1 MKATFAPSSIG
12 HLRRA
17 ALLAALLTAVWL
29 TAAARSSGVA
39 GAAPPAATLEVQT
52 VEMSDA
58 GVRLAVT
65 FPAATLDAA
74 GNVTIA
80 GLDTRLA
87 QPGAPA
93 LPLYSAWVAVP
104 PGADVTVDVI
114 TSGETRTAAPTLAL
128 APAELDTTA
137 WAAMM
142 GETADNGTAAA
153 PQPPAGIYPAAL
165 YTLSEPQYLR
175 DLRLVQLRL
184 FPIRYDT
191 AGNALLETRRFD
203 VTLRFAGA
211 KFNDLHPAPAARDD
225 VAQTLAGEV
234 INFAQAAGWRS
245 LPDDLAATGPT
256 ALPLNR
262 DLFKIAVN
270 ADGVYEITYA
280 QLQAAGMNVAAVDPN
295 QLEMMVRGQPQAYEW
310 VGNSNNVFE
319 PAEKIRFVGLAF
331 RGSRAEKSYVADNI
345 YWLWA
350 GGTPT
355 RVQTVANQ
363 ANQGLPAVT
372 SFRSTVTAEPENYFF
387 TTWTADWPTFADEPD
402 SWYWDF
408 IEQKTTN
415 PTIKRDYTINLPYPV
430 VGGPTATVVGEFMS
444 REAFAS
450 PPGFTYSVRGAIK
463 GNAPFGNKQWQGIKS
478 VRVDGT
484 IPSAQLKAGAN
495 TVEFEFMTNASISAT
510 PARMYLNRI
519 SIAYQRELRTSGNAL
534 LFTESAGGQREMRI
548 AGFTTNDPAGTLV
561 YNLSNPRVPVRIAIG
576 TGDVAADGGFYTV
589 KVGSSHAAGT
599 EFYATTTAN
608 AAAVKSL
615 SKYRAADLR
624 PANGRGAWLAIAHP
638 DLLAAAQQ
646 LAAHRAAASDLS
658 THVVAIGDVINQY
671 GYGLPLPEA
680 IRNFLRYAV
689 ANWTEGPRYV
699 VLFGDATV
707 NPRNLDCPLQSV
719 DPGGCSTWNASEAN
733 MLLTDLPFVDRFNGM
748 IPSDF
753 TFSLLSGNDLLP
765 DLAIGRI
772 PAKTPVEAAA
782 VVAKIV
788 TYETQRSSAPQ
799 GWQYRLLFVADNA
812 DGGGNFCA
820 ENQQV
825 AGVIPATYSKTHLCL
840 AEDTGAAKTEL
851 RLQMSA
857 QLVTGLSVFNY
868 RGHGS
873 VSNWGN
879 GILESTNLDFWL
891 NDGKPVVLISA
902 DCLDGFFTWPNRPG
916 LGEEFLKKLPNRGS
930 AAHWS
935 SAGLGY
941 TVEHTVLHEGFYN
954 AIFRGNRTAAGDAVN
969 YAKVQYL
976 ASNGHPSEAYSFN
989 LLGDPAMKVLNPG
1002 TKLYLPAIRRP

>member
-1 MKATFAPSSIG
+1 MKANLPASSTG
-12 HLRRA
+12 WPRRV
-17 ALLAALLTAVWL
+17 ALLAVLV
-29 TAAARSSGVA
+29 AAIVLVARSGDAA
-39 GAAPPAATLEVQT
+39 GAAPAADARVAQTL
-52 VEMSDA
+52 EMSDT
-58 GVRLAVT
+58 GLRLSVA
-65 FPAATLDAA
+65 FPAAALDAA
-74 GNVTIA
+74 GNVAVA
-80 GLDTRLA
+80 GLTARLA

-93 LPLYSAWVAVP
+93 LPFYTAWVALP
-104 PGADVTVDVI
+104 PGANVTADVTAG
-114 TSGETRTAAPTLAL
+114 GETRTTVPAL
-128 APAELDTTA
+128 VPASAELDTA
-137 WAAMM
+137 SWSAMM
-142 GETADNGTAAA
+142 GEEAANGPAVA
-153 PQPPAGIYPAAL
+153 PQAPAGVYPAL
-165 YTLSEPQYLR
+165 QYTLSEPQYLR
-175 DLRLVQLRL
+175 DLRVVQLRL
-184 FPIRYDT
+184 FPVRYDT
-191 AGNALLETRRFD
+191 EGRALLETRRFD
-203 VTLRFAGA
+203 VTLHFVGARFS
-211 KFNDLHPAPAARDD
+211 DLRPAPVAGDAI
-225 VAQTLAGEV
+225 AQTLAGEV

-245 LPDDLAATGPT
+245 LPDDVVAAGPT

-270 ADGVYEITYA
+270 ADGIYEITYS

-295 QLEMMVRGQPQAYEW
+295 QIEMMYRGQPQAYEW
-310 VGNSNNVFE
+310 VGNGNSVFE

-331 RGSRAEKSYVADNI
+331 RGSRAEKTYVADNI

-350 GGTPT
+350 GGTPA

-363 ANQGLPAVT
+363 ANQGFPAVT

-415 PTIKRDYTINLPYPV
+415 PTIKRDYTVNLPYPV
-430 VGGPTATVVGEFMS
+430 AGGPSAALIGEFMS

-450 PPGFTYSVRGAIK
+450 PPGFTYAVRGAIK
-463 GNAPFGNKQWQGIKS
+463 GNAPFGNTQWQGIKS
-478 VRVDGT
+478 VRVSGT
-484 IPSAQLKAGAN
+484 VPSSQLKADAN

-519 SIAYQRELRTSGNAL
+519 SITYQRELRTSGNAL
-534 LFTESAGGQREMRI
+534 LFTESAGGQRELRI

-561 YNLSNPRVPVRIAIG
+561 YNLSNPRVPVRVAIG
-576 TGDVAADGGFYTV
+576 AGDVVAEGGGYTV

-599 EFYATTTAN
+599 EFLATTTAN

-615 SKYRAADLR
+615 SKYRATDLK

-638 DLLAAAQQ
+638 DLLGAAQQ
-646 LAAHRAAASDLS
+646 LAGHRSVASNLS

-689 ANWTEGPRYV
+689 ANWAEGPRYV

-707 NPRNLDCPLQSV
+707 NPRNLDCPLQAV

-753 TFSLLSGNDLLP
+753 TFSLLNGNDLLP

-772 PAKTPVEAAA
+772 PAKTPAEAAN
-782 VVAKIV
+782 VVAKII
-788 TYETQRSSAPQ
+788 TYETQRSSTPQ
-799 GWQYRLLFVADNA
+799 GWQNRLLFVADNA

-825 AGVIPATYSKTHLCL
+825 AGVIPASYTKTHLCL
-840 AEDTGAAKTEL
+840 SEDTAPAKTEL

-857 QLVTGLSVFNY
+857 QLVTGLSIFNY

-873 VSNWGN
+873 VTNWGN

-930 AAHWS
+930 VAHWS

-954 AIFRGNRTAAGDAVN
+954 AIFQGNRTAAGDAVN
-969 YAKVQYL
+969 YAKIQYL
-976 ASNGHPSEAYSFN
+976 GSNGHPSEAYSFN

-1002 TKLYLPAIRRP
+1002 AKLYLPAVRRP